1 MIKDDLFWCP
11 LRHLVPHAQRMYV
24 TAALV
29 TGVARSE
36 TPTENHQTVQFLSAL
51 RSSIFQLL
59 VLHNFTVFLQSP
71 PFLFRK
77 HLVLD

>member
-11 LRHLVPHAQRMYV
+11 LRHLVRYAQRTYV
-24 TAALV
+24 TVALV

-36 TPTENHQTVQFLSAL
+36 TPTENHQTIQFLSAL

-59 VLHNFTVFLQSP
+59 VFAFTVFLQSP